1 MTDRLRAFMTRLAAG
16 PAYTPSDG
24 DRRTVRVLGL
34 DLPLRATTAVAIVT
48 LVVLFDFSRTA
59 IPFEIQ
65 ALGRSAEALRYQALE
80 RVILFGLVPGLVVIF
95 AFRDRLTAYGLG
107 PGEWRW
113 GLPLAVVGC
122 ALMTPIVIMLGSNP
136 QFSGYYG
143 ISGAPVSD
151 LIVTHLLDLV
161 PSEFLFRGF
170 LMFVLLRTIG
180 PLGLVVAQLPF
191 VFVHLGKPEIELFS
205 TLLGGMVFGWL
216 DWRTRSIWWGAL
228 GHVYILT
235 LVLVVAGA
243 GSSGG

>member
-1 MTDRLRAFMTRLAAG
+1 VTDRFGPFLARFAAG
-16 PAYTPSDG
+16 PAYPPSDG

-65 ALGRSAEALRYQALE
+65 MLGRSAEALRYQALE
-80 RVILFGLVPGLVVIF
+80 RVILFGLVPGLVVAI

-107 PGEWRW
+107 LGEWRW

-122 ALMTPIVIMLGSNP
+122 ALVTPIVIALGSNP
-136 QFSGYYG
+136 QFSDYYG
-143 ISGAPVSD
+143 ISGAPVGD

-191 VFVHLGKPEIELFS
+191 IFVHLGKPEIELFS
-205 TLLGGMVFGWL
+205 TLLGGLVFGWL
-216 DWRTRSIWWGAL
+216 DWRTRSIWWSAL

-235 LVLVVAGA
+235 MVLVAAGA